1 MMDDGLGL
9 TRPSSRLVLLLALPW
24 TRPCLSDCHGRLAP
38 PHAISRP
45 RLPCATASTRRYVA
59 LLTSLMPRK
68 IAMPHAQAWHEQ
80 ARCICLRPAPARR
93 CLLSDGPSWLPLRAR
108 PRLWPDCRHRHGAGS
123 SQTDDATDHC
133 DAACQRLPARIA
145 SQRPN
150 SDRVPSGSDAKPSP
164 QPLKH
169 LPVLPRGAHFRP
181 RPCLDRHPRCK
192 CRGRH
197 CELLRLLHRA
207 NAVMR

>member
-108 PRLWPDCRHRHGAGS
+108 PRLWPDWRHRHGADS
-123 SQTDDATDHC
+123 SQTDDATI
-133 DAACQRLPARIA
+133 AMLPARDCPLA
-145 SQRPN
+145 SHRSVQIQIECRPAQMRN
-150 SDRVPSGSDAKPSP
+150 
-164 QPLKH
+164 
-169 LPVLPRGAHFRP
+169 
-181 RPCLDRHPRCK
+181 
-192 CRGRH
+192 
-197 CELLRLLHRA
+197 RA
-207 NAVMR
+207 LSL